1 MKRKI
6 WITLLF
12 AYLYVTMLLAAGAVI
27 LSLMSYGFMGSFLL
41 LISCFFLAMSILPI
55 ITHALKRRLFRSSL
69 VFSLIMVFFSSLML
83 EIVIYKWAGA
93 QSFTFI
99 SVKDILINPGFFFG
113 LGIDILL
120 ITALFKLKPFKE
132 YFNEIKNKTCCL
144 ENAPD
149 NGEE

>member
-41 LISCFFLAMSILPI
+41 LISCFILAMSILPI

-120 ITALFKLKPFKE
+120 ITVLFKLKPFKE